1 MLTLNVLAPVLYCGA
16 LVMMLNVCSDDVLAS
31 TFLSLST
38 TSALEVVVLLLLVL
52 YYSALGVAVTMYDNA
67 HRTITGDTT
76 VVPVLHMPN
85 ISSTCRMAWCLCC
98 CACSYARHGCHQPA
112 AINWQLMP
120 LYSLSCTTTLARCL
134 KQWLRGSST
143 MFRSSVRCPSRQDV
157 LLSGCVCEWM
167 SAACGDFC
175 GALRQ
180 HDEERA
186 AAHMAFR
193 MSW

>member
-1 MLTLNVLAPVLYCGA
+1 
-16 LVMMLNVCSDDVLAS
+16 MMLNVQRRGDRLH
-31 TFLSLST
+31 FPLPLSHQR
-38 TSALEVVVLLLLVL
+38 AVVVLLLLVL

-85 ISSTCRMAWCLCC
+85 INSTCRMAWCLCC

-120 LYSLSCTTTLARCL
+120 LYSSSCTTTLARCL

-143 MFRSSVRCPSRQDV
+143 MLKQCTLP
-157 LLSGCVCEWM
+157 
-167 SAACGDFC
+167 
-175 GALRQ
+175 
-180 HDEERA
+180 
-186 AAHMAFR
+186 
-193 MSW
+193 

>member
-1 MLTLNVLAPVLYCGA
+1 MDIITVLTLNVLAPVLDCGA
-16 LVMMLNVCSDDVLAS
+16 LVLMLHVCSDDVLAS

-52 YYSALGVAVTMYDNA
+52 YYSALGVAVTTMYDNA
-67 HRTITGDTT
+67 HRTFTVDTT

-120 LYSLSCTTTLARCL
+120 LYSSSCTTTLARCL

-143 MFRSSVRCPSRQDV
+143 MLKQCTLP
-157 LLSGCVCEWM
+157 
-167 SAACGDFC
+167 
-175 GALRQ
+175 
-180 HDEERA
+180 
-186 AAHMAFR
+186 
-193 MSW
+193 